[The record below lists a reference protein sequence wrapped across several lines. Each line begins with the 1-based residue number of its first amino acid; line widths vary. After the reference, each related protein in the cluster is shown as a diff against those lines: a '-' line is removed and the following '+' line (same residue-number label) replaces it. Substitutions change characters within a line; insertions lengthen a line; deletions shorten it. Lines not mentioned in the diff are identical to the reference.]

1 MALVHDDDLE
11 RILGV
16 GDGAALD
23 ALQPDVVMDY
33 LQRSKPEIGVM
44 SDSWTANKG
53 SPRADEKGTTIAMLS
68 EQLHS
73 LYPTASVPLPS
84 HSPGGVTDTKEIA
97 NYRDLS
103 NRFRNFSGS
112 GSAITESEIYV
123 DDLVNIIERSSF
135 DDFARSPYRSN
146 PETYSSD
153 SETIASGGTSDVDF
167 DTDVEFEGIAPDD
180 LIQHTFSPEQH
191 TDWYVADPNKETGA
205 SVIHVTNV
213 GSDDDEDSDVLE
225 TGSRDLALA
234 AIRRGGIAIRLPFPR
249 SRSFHASHPDL
260 VPREDITTAV
270 RQPSHNDAEDTSV
283 NATSPNRDQQPLLPP
298 ATSAGI
304 LPTDDSGVHMRQG
317 TSLDNIM
324 SVGDLESLDKRKSK
338 DKEEGK
344 DEDFDFS
351 RIIGLPSSSS
361 KVVPRA
367 EADDTT
373 GLRRPSTAMLDD
385 SFAGSLPHDDPDHAL
400 RRNVW
405 SFIRQ
410 RERVS
415 QPPRR
420 PDGNPRHW
428 DVWRCSQIGQIRI
441 ERAIVRDLDPDKPSH
456 QRLNAEHDV
465 DPDSANTLGG
475 PTAVVHRHSRALAFS
490 IFRNYSSR
498 NHRSGRTHNSTATR
512 TAKSKET
519 RAPVMSTHDVILLAT
534 KRVQGRLTADSR
546 RNTRREP
553 NPIHSPQDWLAS
565 SPQQVPPS
573 PHHIV
578 DQSRPEGLNQTS
590 SIRGTTPSHVS
601 GSLLDLSGVTAST
614 SFASTLQSVTSTAP
628 VLSSLGSSYTP
639 ERQLSPHDEAEEDG
653 DSESM
658 NPVSRISRAEAFAT
672 FLDERANDQLKNE
685 QVPAPATRRWFQR
698 SIGSTGSSSPRTLSS
713 GLDPINPP
721 WMKLVQHSTK
731 EERDSAI
738 QDLRLAFKDV
748 GLHSLP
754 RSKGRAGAGRKGKG
768 KNKDV
773 LTQVPDDSLFMLLPL
788 WPHETDPASTV
799 GEQRQRTPRDQEQ
812 NLYLLVYYAPLYE
825 QSEAKRRWVRLQK
838 GERERQHPTPLF
850 DLRGGFKVIGQLIA
864 HSDLNGSGIRLPARG
879 LSVTGPLEE
888 AELGV
893 PPASLRD
900 VHPDGFVMGAC
911 LDGSG
916 TAIEFFPRALEKLG
930 LCVPRTELLHTGP
943 AEPAV
948 EQPLTAIGRAAVEV
962 AWLGCMALMTFYGP
976 QSQGPA

>member
-1 MALVHDDDLE
+1 M
-11 RILGV
+11 
-16 GDGAALD
+16 
-23 ALQPDVVMDY
+23 
-33 LQRSKPEIGVM
+33 
-44 SDSWTANKG
+44 
-53 SPRADEKGTTIAMLS
+53 
-68 EQLHS
+68 
-73 LYPTASVPLPS
+73 
-84 HSPGGVTDTKEIA
+84 
-97 NYRDLS
+97 
-103 NRFRNFSGS
+103 
-112 GSAITESEIYV
+112 
-123 DDLVNIIERSSF
+123 
-135 DDFARSPYRSN
+135 
-146 PETYSSD
+146 
-153 SETIASGGTSDVDF
+153 
-167 DTDVEFEGIAPDD
+167 
-180 LIQHTFSPEQH
+180 
-191 TDWYVADPNKETGA
+191 
-205 SVIHVTNV
+205 
-213 GSDDDEDSDVLE
+213 
-225 TGSRDLALA
+225 
-234 AIRRGGIAIRLPFPR
+234 PFPR
-249 SRSFHASHPDL
+249 NRSFHASHPDP
-260 VPREDITTAV
+260 VPREDTTTAV
-270 RQPSHNDAEDTSV
+270 RQPSHDDAEGDTSV
-283 NATSPNRDQQPLLPP
+283 TATSPNRDQQPLLPP
-298 ATSAGI
+298 
-304 LPTDDSGVHMRQG
+304 TDDSGEHMRQG
-317 TSLDNIM
+317 MSIDNIM

-344 DEDFDFS
+344 DEDFDFA
-351 RIIGLPSSSS
+351 RIIGLPSSSPN
-361 KVVPRA
+361 VVPWA
-367 EADDTT
+367 EADDTKS
-373 GLRRPSTAMLDD
+373 LRRPSTATLDD
-385 SFAGSLPHDDPDHAL
+385 SFAGSLPRDDPDHAL

-410 RERVS
+410 REGVS

-456 QRLNAEHDV
+456 QRLHAEHDV

-490 IFRNYSSR
+490 IFRNYNSR
-498 NHRSGRTHNSTATR
+498 NHRSGRTHNSAGTGSTQ

-553 NPIHSPQDWLAS
+553 NPIHSPQDWIAS

-573 PHHIV
+573 SHHIV
-578 DQSRPEGLNQTS
+578 DRSRPEGLNQTS
-590 SIRGTTPSHVS
+590 SISGTTPSHVS

-628 VLSSLGSSYTP
+628 VKSSLGSSYTP
-639 ERQLSPHDEAEEDG
+639 ERQLSPHDEAEED
-653 DSESM
+653 DDNEFM
-658 NPVSRISRAEAFAT
+658 NPVSRISRAEAFDT

-685 QVPAPATRRWFQR
+685 QVPAPATRRSHGWFQR
-698 SIGSTGSSSPRTLSS
+698 SIGSTSSSSPRTLSS

-721 WMKLVQHSTK
+721 WMKLVQHSMK
-731 EERDSAI
+731 EERDSTI
-738 QDLRLAFKDV
+738 QDLMSAFKYV
-748 GLHSLP
+748 GVHSLP
-754 RSKGRAGAGRKGKG
+754 HSKGRAGVGRKGKG

-812 NLYLLVYYAPLYE
+812 NLYLLIYYAPLYE
-825 QSEAKRRWVRLQK
+825 QGEAMRRSRVRLQK
-838 GERERQHPTPLF
+838 GERQRQYPTPLF
-850 DLRGGFKVIGQLIA
+850 DLHGGFKVIGQLIA

-900 VHPDGFVMGAC
+900 LHSDGFVMGAC
-911 LDGSG
+911 FDGSG
-916 TAIEFFPRALEKLG
+916 TAVEFFPKALEKLG
-930 LCVPRTELLHTGP
+930 LCVPRTELPHTGP
-943 AEPAV
+943 AEPVV
-948 EQPLTAIGRAAVEV
+948 EQPLTAIGRAAVEI